1 MERTL
6 AALDDIARER
16 RRIAD
21 RLARLD
27 EERAKL
33 TEELGEL
40 DAAERVLARLS
51 GAPPRPANWV
61 RRSHSANANMPR
73 RRDGALDTSA
83 IGRRHASPPPQNLRP
98 RTVRSAGKK
107 LAPSLGDATLQAVE
121 ALGGSVSAAEVR
133 SYLQREFGIRIRANH
148 LGMALQRHRR
158 AGRLEQRE
166 TRWSV
171 PGVQ

>member
-6 AALDDIARER
+6 AALDDIAQER

-33 TEELGEL
+33 TEELNEL

-51 GAPPRPANWV
+51 GAPQRPGNGARDTPAV
-61 RRSHSANANMPR
+61 DR
-73 RRDGALDTSA
+73 RRAA
-83 IGRRHASPPPQNLRP
+83 RPPQDLRF
-98 RTVRSAGKK
+98 RTGRSIGKK
-107 LAPSLGDATLQAVE
+107 PVPSLGDATLRAVE
-121 ALGGSVSAAEVR
+121 ALGGGVSAAEVR
-133 SYLQREFGIRIRANH
+133 SYLQREFGMRIRANH

-158 AGRLEQRE
+158 AGRLEQHD
-166 TRWSV
+166 THWSV
-171 PGVQ
+171 PSAP